1 MLFLW
6 SAFLMGLVGSMHCAG
21 MCGPIAISL
30 PYRIGIQAKEET
42 FFKILVYNIGRVVT
56 YALMGM
62 VFGLIGK
69 SFFTMGIQKWVLIV
83 LGVLLILVALF
94 SIDVERWSLRI
105 SLISKFNDIIKRKL
119 SNLMQKSSIKS
130 FFLVG
135 ILNGFLP
142 CGLVYMAIISA
153 ISIGLWVYSVLFM
166 ILFGIGTMPMMMAL
180 GFGGSLVSNKFRT
193 ILRKLYPVF
202 MIIFAVIF
210 LLRAF
215 KFEGM
220 PSDFD
225 FWLHQLEISSPDNPP
240 CCQ

>member
-1 MLFLW
+1 
-6 SAFLMGLVGSMHCAG
+6 MGLLGSMHCAG

-69 SFFTMGIQKWVLIV
+69 SFFTMGIQKWLLVGLA
-83 LGVLLILVALF
+83 VLLILVALF
-94 SIDVERWSLRI
+94 SIDVERWSLKI
-105 SLISKFNDIIKRKL
+105 SLISKFNDYIKRKL
-119 SNLMQKSSIKS
+119 SNLMQKSSFKS
-130 FFLVG
+130 FFIVG

-153 ISIGLWVYSVLFM
+153 ISIGLWAYSVLFM